1 MLFEAQ
7 IIVICAVQIHV
18 KNFPEWWNCVQFK
31 LLLFIFILSLFERAT
46 VKIVDVK
53 IYAIYLLFAQKQTI
67 IENTSGETND
77 STS

>member
-1 MLFEAQ
+1 M
-7 IIVICAVQIHV
+7 
-18 KNFPEWWNCVQFK
+18 QFK

-77 STS
+77 SIS